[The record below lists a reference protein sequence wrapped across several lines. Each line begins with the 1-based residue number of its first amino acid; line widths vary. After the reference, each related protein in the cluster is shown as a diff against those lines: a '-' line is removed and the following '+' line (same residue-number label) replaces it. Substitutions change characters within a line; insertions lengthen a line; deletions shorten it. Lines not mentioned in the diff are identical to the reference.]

1 VKAIV
6 WTGYGPPDVLQLQE
20 VAKPTPK
27 ANEVLIKIHAT
38 TVTTGDCEMRNLR
51 FPYWIRLPMRAF
63 LGLRKPT
70 RITIPGTYLAGEIEA
85 VGADV
90 TRFKPGDPVFG
101 TTLLGFG
108 AHAEYACVPEKGAI
122 ATKPASVSY
131 EEAAPV
137 GLGGLEALHFLKN
150 AAVQP
155 GERVLING
163 AGGSIGTYGIQIAKH
178 FGAEVIA
185 VDSAGKLEKLR
196 EVGADQVIDYTQQDF
211 TQNGQR
217 YDVIFDIIGKSPFAA
232 SIRSLNPGGRYLIA
246 NPTGLIQLVRG
257 KWTSRQSD
265 KKVIFEMTNPT
276 AQDLAFLAEL
286 MAAGKLR
293 TVIDRSYPLAQVP
306 EAHRYVESGQK
317 TGNVVV
323 TIEHSSQ

>member
-137 GLGGLEALHFLKN
+137 GLGGLEALHFLKI

>member
-1 VKAIV
+1 MKAIV
-6 WTGYGPPDVLQLQE
+6 WTRYGPPDVLQLQE
-20 VAKPTPK
+20 VAKPSPK

-70 RITIPGTYLAGEIEA
+70 RITIPGTYLAGEIAA

-122 ATKPASVSY
+122 AIKPASVSY

-137 GLGGLEALHFLKN
+137 GLGGLEALHFLKI

-185 VDSAGKLEKLR
+185 VGSGGKLEKLR
-196 EVGADQVIDYTQQDF
+196 EVGADQVIDYTQDDF
-211 TQNGQR
+211 TQNGQQ

-246 NPTGLIQLVRG
+246 NPTGLIQFVRG
-257 KWTSRQSD
+257 KWASRQSD

-276 AQDLAFLAEL
+276 AQNLAFLAEL

-306 EAHRYVESGQK
+306 DAHRYVESGQK

>member
-1 VKAIV
+1 MRAIV

-27 ANEVLIKIHAT
+27 ANEVLIKTHAT

-51 FPYWIRLPMRAF
+51 FPYWIRLPMRAYI
-63 LGLRKPT
+63 GLRKPT
-70 RITIPGTYLAGEIEA
+70 RVTIPGTYLTGEIEA

-90 TRFKPGDPVFG
+90 TRFQVGDPVFG
-101 TTLLGFG
+101 TTLFGFG
-108 AHAEYACVPEKGAI
+108 AYAEYVCVPDTGAI
-122 ATKPASVSY
+122 AIKPTTISY

-137 GLGGLEALHFLKN
+137 GLGGLEALHFLRI
-150 AAVQP
+150 AHIQP

-178 FGAEVIA
+178 FGAEVTA
-185 VDSAGKLEKLR
+185 VDSGGKLEKLR

-217 YDVIFDIIGKSPFAA
+217 YDVIFDIVGKSPFAR
-232 SIRSLNPGGRYLIA
+232 SVQSLNPGGRYLIA
-246 NPTGLIQLVRG
+246 NPTGLIQFVRG
-257 KWTSRQSD
+257 KWTSRRGD
-265 KKVIFEMTNPT
+265 KKVLFEMTNPT
-276 AQDLAFLAEL
+276 AEDLAFLAEL
-286 MAAGKLR
+286 MVAGKVR
-293 TVIDRSYPLAQVP
+293 TVIDRGYPLEQVP

-317 TGNVVV
+317 TGNVIV